1 MNFNQ
6 NSHIFIQ
13 ETQFEEV
20 VWNMAAILSRPQ
32 CVNLD
37 YITVSLHRSEYKK
50 SYGCVCRWPTKNGGA
65 HNAIATYIYTD
76 QLQKGDASES

>member
-1 MNFNQ
+1 
-6 NSHIFIQ
+6 
-13 ETQFEEV
+13 
-20 VWNMAAILSRPQ
+20 MAAILSRPQ

-37 YITVSLHRSEYKK
+37 YITISLHRSDYRKK
-50 SYGCVCRWPTKNGGA
+50 VMVVGSVCLWPTKNGAA